1 MGRSIS
7 IVGTTIALIKY
18 RTEICPS
25 TTDGWV
31 GIDRSSPKSV
41 RSFSWLDR
49 RRGEA
54 KTETE
59 GEKNETKKC
68 VRGIQEL
75 YKRVNEIEVKNKE
88 RVCRG
93 GQEMA
98 QERDSGGL
106 RVFGRLG

>member
-1 MGRSIS
+1 MFTKFHHLRRSIS
-7 IVGTTIALIKY
+7 TVSTTIALIKY
-18 RTEICPS
+18 RTGICSS
-25 TTDGWV
+25 TAGGCARV

-59 GEKNETKKC
+59 GGKNEAKKC

-75 YKRVNEIEVKNKE
+75 YKRVNEIEVENKE
-88 RVCRG
+88 RVC
-93 GQEMA
+93 
-98 QERDSGGL
+98 
-106 RVFGRLG
+106 